1 MYTEEK
7 VLKDIGERLKQLRI
21 KSGYTSYE
29 TFAIENELSR
39 MQYWRMES
47 GLTNLTIRS
56 LIKILKIHKITIEDF
71 FKLKVN

>member
-29 TFAIENELSR
+29 TFAFENELSR

-56 LIKILKIHKITIEDF
+56 LIKILKIHKVTIEEF